1 MKLLAAEVCQL
12 RGLIQALRRDLPRLG
27 LGQQPAGMAGQTG
40 CVLVS
45 AFGSA
50 VEEPLATPTGHP
62 TAEIDGREAVLG
74 R

>member
-1 MKLLAAEVCQL
+1 
-12 RGLIQALRRDLPRLG
+12 
-27 LGQQPAGMAGQTG
+27 MAGQTG